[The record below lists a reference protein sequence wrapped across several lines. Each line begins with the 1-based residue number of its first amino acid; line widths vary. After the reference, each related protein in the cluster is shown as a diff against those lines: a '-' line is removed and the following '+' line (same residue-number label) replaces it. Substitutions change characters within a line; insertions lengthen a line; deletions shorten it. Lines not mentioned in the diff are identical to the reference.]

1 MNNFNVSLLAN
12 ISTQRGTNCNVMA
25 DIFKFMLVKEGS
37 YLDELISVSF
47 VPIHGVSLVNQ
58 PCYRKGEYLYSL
70 VVTGTASGFSSL
82 QLAKI
87 LVQSLD
93 NFSEKYATSY
103 FLYSMFVEREDKKD
117 FSLQTSQERVFYG

>member
-12 ISTQRGTNCNVMA
+12 ISSRKVFDCTAIA
-25 DIFKFMLVKEGS
+25 DTFKSMLTEEGKYS
-37 YLDELISVSF
+37 DELVSVSLM
-47 VPIHGVSLVNQ
+47 PIQGISLLKQ
-58 PCYRKGEYLYSL
+58 QSYRKNENLYTL
-70 VVTGTASGFSSL
+70 VVTGTVSGFSSL

-103 FLYSMFVEREDKKD
+103 FLYSMFVERKDKKD
-117 FSLQTSQERVFYG
+117 LCVQSSQERVFYG

>member
-12 ISTQRGTNCNVMA
+12 ISSRKVFDCTAIA
-25 DIFKFMLVKEGS
+25 DTFKSMLTEEGKYS
-37 YLDELISVSF
+37 GELVSVSLM
-47 VPIHGVSLVNQ
+47 PIQGISLLKQ
-58 PCYRKGEYLYSL
+58 QGYRKNENLYTL

-103 FLYSMFVEREDKKD
+103 FLYSMFVERGDKKD
-117 FSLQTSQERVFYG
+117 FCSQSFKGKVFYG

>member
-12 ISTQRGTNCNVMA
+12 ISSRKVFDCTAIA
-25 DIFKFMLVKEGS
+25 DTFKSMLTEEGKYS
-37 YLDELISVSF
+37 DELVSVSLM
-47 VPIHGVSLVNQ
+47 PIQGISLLKQ
-58 PCYRKGEYLYSL
+58 QGYRKNENLYTL

-103 FLYSMFVEREDKKD
+103 FLYSMFVEGKDKKD
-117 FSLQTSQERVFYG
+117 FSVQTSQERIFYG

>member
-12 ISTQRGTNCNVMA
+12 ISSRKVFDCTAIA
-25 DIFKFMLVKEGS
+25 DTFKSMLTEEGKYS
-37 YLDELISVSF
+37 DELVSVSLM
-47 VPIHGVSLVNQ
+47 PIQGISLLKQ
-58 PCYRKGEYLYSL
+58 QGYRKNENLYTL

-93 NFSEKYATSY
+93 NFSEKYATCY
-103 FLYSMFVEREDKKD
+103 FLYSMFVEGKDKKD
-117 FSLQTSQERVFYG
+117 FSVQTNQERVFYG

>member
-12 ISTQRGTNCNVMA
+12 ISSRKVFGCTAIADTFKDTLVESSDYSNERISVSIVPIRGTNV
-25 DIFKFMLVKEGS
+25 
-37 YLDELISVSF
+37 
-47 VPIHGVSLVNQ
+47 VNQ
-58 PCYRKGEYLYSL
+58 QAYRKNENLYTL

-82 QLAKI
+82 QLSKI

-117 FSLQTSQERVFYG
+117 FCSQSFKGKVFYG

>member
-12 ISTQRGTNCNVMA
+12 ISSRKVFDCTAIA
-25 DIFKFMLVKEGS
+25 DTFKSMLTEEGKYSDELVSVSLMPIQGISLVKQQG
-37 YLDELISVSF
+37 
-47 VPIHGVSLVNQ
+47 
-58 PCYRKGEYLYSL
+58 YRKNENLYTL

-103 FLYSMFVEREDKKD
+103 FLYSMFVERKDKKD
-117 FSLQTSQERVFYG
+117 LCVQSSQERVFYG

>member
-12 ISTQRGTNCNVMA
+12 ISSRKVFDCTAIA
-25 DIFKFMLVKEGS
+25 DTFKSMLTEEGKYS
-37 YLDELISVSF
+37 DELVSVSLI
-47 VPIHGVSLVNQ
+47 PIQGISLLKQ
-58 PCYRKGEYLYSL
+58 QGYRKNENLYTL

-117 FSLQTSQERVFYG
+117 FCVQSSQERVFYG

>member
-12 ISTQRGTNCNVMA
+12 ISSRKVFDCTAIADTFKDTLIESSDYSNERISVSIVPIRGTNV
-25 DIFKFMLVKEGS
+25 
-37 YLDELISVSF
+37 
-47 VPIHGVSLVNQ
+47 VNQ
-58 PCYRKGEYLYSL
+58 QAYRKNENLYTL
-70 VVTGTASGFSSL
+70 VVTGTVSGFSSL

-103 FLYSMFVEREDKKD
+103 FLYSMFVEGEEKKD
-117 FSLQTSQERVFYG
+117 FSVQTSQEKVFYG

>member
-12 ISTQRGTNCNVMA
+12 ISSRGVFNCSELEDTFKAILVESGTYSDERISVFIVPIRGTNV
-25 DIFKFMLVKEGS
+25 
-37 YLDELISVSF
+37 
-47 VPIHGVSLVNQ
+47 VNQ
-58 PCYRKGEYLYSL
+58 QAYRKNENLYTL

-103 FLYSMFVEREDKKD
+103 FLYSMFVEGEDKKD
-117 FSLQTSQERVFYG
+117 FSVQTSQERVFYG

>member
-12 ISTQRGTNCNVMA
+12 ISSREVFDCTAIA
-25 DIFKFMLVKEGS
+25 DTFKSMLTEEGKYS
-37 YLDELISVSF
+37 DELVSVSLM
-47 VPIHGVSLVNQ
+47 PIQGISLLKQ
-58 PCYRKGEYLYSL
+58 QGYRKSENLYTL
-70 VVTGTASGFSSL
+70 VVTGTVSGFSSL

-117 FSLQTSQERVFYG
+117 FSVQTSQEKVFYG